1 MTNRDKQILLTNDD
15 GIQSPG
21 LWAAARALSSLGF
34 VTIVAPREQFS
45 GAGRSN
51 PATSDGRIEKK
62 TLQIGN
68 EEWLVHAVGGT
79 PAQAVTLGVLE
90 IMPVKPDLVVS
101 GINYGENPG
110 TDITMSGTV
119 GAAMEGAA
127 FGIPSLAVS
136 LQLPNV
142 STEFLSHS
150 KEIDFSAAAY
160 FTQFFAKMLLECK
173 CPQDVDLVKVDV
185 PHDATPQ
192 TPWKMTRLAHNRYF
206 IPVVEREARDGQP
219 AVISARFDIT
229 PKRYPAGTDVNAL
242 MIEHVVAVTP
252 LTLDMTA
259 QVNLEELE
267 KKLKG
272 QRII

>member
-1 MTNRDKQILLTNDD
+1 
-15 GIQSPG
+15 
-21 LWAAARALSSLGF
+21 

-127 FGIPSLAVS
+127 IWHPLAGC
-136 LQLPNV
+136 
-142 STEFLSHS
+142 
-150 KEIDFSAAAY
+150 I
-160 FTQFFAKMLLECK
+160 FTVAK
-173 CPQDVDLVKVDV
+173 
-185 PHDATPQ
+185 
-192 TPWKMTRLAHNRYF
+192 
-206 IPVVEREARDGQP
+206 RE
-219 AVISARFDIT
+219 
-229 PKRYPAGTDVNAL
+229 
-242 MIEHVVAVTP
+242 H
-252 LTLDMTA
+252 
-259 QVNLEELE
+259 
-267 KKLKG
+267 
-272 QRII
+272 